1 MIEIELFVQ
10 FSPPFANTFSV
21 MCNFTE
27 QPSMK
32 EKIPETEIELE
43 NWMKENCYNFNSY
56 SINGNF
62 IWEGFGIDK
71 NEPVFFW
78 YYTERGQKDTLEIFK
93 NEKEIVEFAFNQI
106 KSDKWSKTHCVGFNY
121 DKNITTELIS
131 ILEKLKIEY
140 LQDEIPFKINQNA
153 FRTFVFGCDIQKVE
167 YLKEK
172 YFENP

>member
-1 MIEIELFVQ
+1 MVFAGGR
-10 FSPPFANTFSV
+10 FSSRLSVYSSPQLAKPLSV

-71 NEPVFFW
+71 NGPLYLW
-78 YYTERGQKDTLEIFK
+78 YYTERGQKDTLELFK
-93 NEKEIVEFAFNQI
+93 TEKEIVEFAFNQI
-106 KSDKWSKTHCVGFNY
+106 KSDKWAKTHCVGCNY
-121 DKNITTELIS
+121 DKNITAELIS

-140 LQDEIPFKINQNA
+140 
-153 FRTFVFGCDIQKVE
+153 
-167 YLKEK
+167 
-172 YFENP
+172 